1 MKKKTVI
8 RGEVLTDKL
17 ERIIKEW
24 HSLKRQDTECNIGL
38 SKEQRDKAREVIEK
52 NYQDIKRRLGIRDE
66 KSKSKRRKS

>member
-8 RGEVLTDKL
+8 KGEVLTDKL

-38 SKEQRDKAREVIEK
+38 SKEQRDKAREIIEK
-52 NYQDIKRRLGIRDE
+52 NYQDIKRKLGIRDE
-66 KSKSKRRKS
+66 KSKNKNKKS

>member
-1 MKKKTVI
+1 MKKK
-8 RGEVLTDKL
+8 EVVKAQTLTHDL

-66 KSKSKRRKS
+66 KSKNKSRKS